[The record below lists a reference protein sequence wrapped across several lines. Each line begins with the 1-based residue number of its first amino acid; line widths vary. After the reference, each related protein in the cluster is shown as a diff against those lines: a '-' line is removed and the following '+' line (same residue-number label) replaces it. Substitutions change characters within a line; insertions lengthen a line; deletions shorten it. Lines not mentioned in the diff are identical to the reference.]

1 MFERL
6 QERFTIWTTYRE
18 TVRQLGMLDRRILAD
33 AGIKPSQIKSCARAA
48 ARGEC

>member
-6 QERFTIWTTYRE
+6 RERVAFWNTYRE
-18 TVRQLGMLDRRILAD
+18 TVRQLGLLDRRILAD
-33 AGIKPSQIKSCARAA
+33 AGINPKDIKACARAA

>member
-6 QERFTIWTTYRE
+6 RERFAIWTTYRE
-18 TVRQLGMLDRRILAD
+18 TVRQLGFLDRRMLDD
-33 AGIKPSQIKSCARAA
+33 AGIRPGEIKSCARAA

>member
-6 QERFTIWTTYRE
+6 RERISFWATYRE

-33 AGIKPSQIKSCARAA
+33 AGIRPSEIKSRARAA

>member
-6 QERFTIWTTYRE
+6 RERVAFWNTYRE
-18 TVRQLGMLDRRILAD
+18 TVHQLGLLDQRILAD
-33 AGIKPSQIKSCARAA
+33 AGIKPSEIKACAKAA